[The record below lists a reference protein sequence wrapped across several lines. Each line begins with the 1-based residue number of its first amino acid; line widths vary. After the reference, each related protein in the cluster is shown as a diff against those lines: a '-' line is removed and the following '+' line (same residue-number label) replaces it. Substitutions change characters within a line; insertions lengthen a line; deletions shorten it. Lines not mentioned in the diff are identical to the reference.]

1 MITLV
6 VFILILSLLVL
17 IHELGHFV
25 VARKLG
31 VRVEEFG
38 FGIPPRVW
46 GKKIGETVY
55 SINALPFG
63 GFVKVAGEDES
74 EVSDSKDMGNF
85 ANINP
90 WKRVLILIAGV
101 IMNVVLA
108 VSVFYIFFGINN
120 FRTSSLPLLYDYDFK
135 YGKVIKNNT
144 VIFGFEDGSAIQKA
158 GVGLGESILE
168 INGNRVFN
176 VYDVRYQVKDK
187 AGKEIWVK
195 LLDTKKIKP
204 AIREV
209 KIVPTVDSKGNGFLG
224 VALATSITIDY
235 GGSFISKLTSGFQ
248 HAYNILG
255 YSLSTFSQLISSSI
269 AQKSVEPVSMG
280 VSGPVGIFS
289 VVGIILSYRGLD
301 AVLGLLDFI
310 AILSLSL
317 AFINILPIPALDG
330 GRTAFVLV
338 EALTK
343 KKINPK
349 FEANLHK
356 WGMIGLL
363 ALTVVVTA
371 KDVVNLF

>member
-1 MITLV
+1 MLTAI
-6 VFILILSLLVL
+6 VFIIILSLLVL
-17 IHELGHFV
+17 IHELGHFM

-38 FGIPPRVW
+38 FGIPPRIW
-46 GKKIGETVY
+46 GKKIGATVY

-63 GFVKVAGEDES
+63 GFVKVAGEDET
-74 EVSDSKDMGNF
+74 EVLDKKDMGNF
-85 ANINP
+85 ANISP
-90 WKRVLILIAGV
+90 WKRIAILVAGV
-101 IMNVVLA
+101 TMNIMLA
-108 VSVFYIFFGINN
+108 VSVFYLFFLVNN
-120 FRTSSLPLLYDYDFK
+120 FRTSSLPLLYDYNFR
-135 YGKVIKNNT
+135 YGNVIKNNT
-144 VIFGFEDGSAIQKA
+144 VVFGFEEGSAARKA
-158 GVGLGESILE
+158 GVELGEALLE
-168 INGNRVFN
+168 INGQRVYN
-176 VYDVRYQVKDK
+176 VYDVRAQVKNA
-187 AGKEIWVK
+187 AGKEVWVK

-204 AIREV
+204 AVRDV
-209 KIVPTVDSKGNGFLG
+209 KIVPTLDSNGNGFLG
-224 VALATSITIDY
+224 VALATSVTLDY
-235 GGSFISKLTSGFQ
+235 GGNFGTKLTSGFQ

-269 AQKSVEPVSMG
+269 SQKSMEPVSAG

-289 VVGIILSYRGLD
+289 VVGVILSYKGVD
-301 AVLGLLDFI
+301 ALLGLLDFI

-330 GRTAFVLV
+330 GRTAFVLF

-343 KKINPK
+343 KKINPN

-371 KDVVNLF
+371 KDVINLF

>member
-1 MITLV
+1 VLTLV

-17 IHELGHFV
+17 IHELGHFF
-25 VARKLG
+25 VARKMG
-31 VRVEEFG
+31 VRVDEFG

-46 GKKIGETVY
+46 GKKIGDTVY

-63 GFVKVAGEDES
+63 GFVKVAGEDED
-74 EVSDSKDMGNF
+74 EAYDKNDTGNF
-85 ANINP
+85 ANLNP
-90 WKRVLILIAGV
+90 WKRILILVAGV
-101 IMNVVLA
+101 TMNVVLA
-108 VSVFYIFFGINN
+108 VMVFYIFFGINN

-144 VIFGFEDGSAIQKA
+144 VIFGFEESSPAKNA
-158 GVGLGESILE
+158 GVDLGESILE
-168 INGNRVFN
+168 INGKKVFN

-204 AIREV
+204 ATREV
-209 KIVPTVDSKGNGFLG
+209 KIVPTIDSNGNGFLG
-224 VALATSITIDY
+224 VALATSINIDY
-235 GGSFISKLTSGFQ
+235 GGSLVSKITSGFQ
-248 HAYNILG
+248 HSLNILG
-255 YSLSTFSQLISSSI
+255 YSLSTFSQLVSSSV
-269 AQKSVEPVSMG
+269 AQKSVEPVSAG

-289 VVGIILSYRGLD
+289 VVGIILSYKGLD

-330 GRTAFVLV
+330 GRVIFVLF
-338 EALTK
+338 EALTR
-343 KKINPK
+343 KKISPK
-349 FEANLHK
+349 FEAGLHK
-356 WGMIGLL
+356 WGMVGLL
-363 ALTVVVTA
+363 VLTVVITA

>member
-1 MITLV
+1 MITLI

-17 IHELGHFV
+17 IHELGHFF
-25 VARKLG
+25 VARKMG

-46 GKKIGETVY
+46 GKKIGDTVY

-63 GFVKVAGEDES
+63 GFVKVAGEDENG
-74 EVSDSKDMGNF
+74 VFDKNDMGNF

-90 WKRVLILIAGV
+90 WKRILILVAGV
-101 IMNVVLA
+101 TMNLVLA

-135 YGKVIKNNT
+135 YGRVIKNST
-144 VIFGFEDGSAIQKA
+144 VVFGFEDGSAAKTS
-158 GVGLGESILE
+158 GVGLGESITE
-168 INGNRVFN
+168 INGKRVFN
-176 VYDVRYQVKDK
+176 VFDVRYQVKDK

-209 KIVPTVDSKGNGFLG
+209 KIVPTVDSNGNGFLG
-224 VALATSITIDY
+224 VALATSVSIDY
-235 GGSFISKLTSGFQ
+235 GSSLVSKITSGFQ
-248 HAYNILG
+248 HSLNILG
-255 YSLSTFSQLISSSI
+255 YSLSTFSQLVSSSI
-269 AQKSVEPVSMG
+269 AQKSVEPVSAG
-280 VSGPVGIFS
+280 VSGPVGIFA
-289 VVGIILSYRGLD
+289 VVGIILNYKGLD

-330 GRTAFVLV
+330 GRAVFVLF
-338 EALTK
+338 EALTRK
-343 KKINPK
+343 KVSPK
-349 FEANLHK
+349 FEAGLHK
-356 WGMIGLL
+356 WGMVGLL

>member
-1 MITLV
+1 MITLI

-17 IHELGHFV
+17 IHELGHFF
-25 VARKLG
+25 VARKMG

-46 GKKIGETVY
+46 GKKIGDTVY

-63 GFVKVAGEDES
+63 GFVKVAGEDENG
-74 EVSDSKDMGNF
+74 VFDKNDMGNF

-90 WKRVLILIAGV
+90 WKRILILVAGV
-101 IMNVVLA
+101 TMNLVLA

-120 FRTSSLPLLYDYDFK
+120 FKTSSLPLLYDYDFK
-135 YGKVIKNNT
+135 YGRVIKNST
-144 VIFGFEDGSAIQKA
+144 VVFGFEDGSAAKTA
-158 GVGLGESILE
+158 GVGLGESITE
-168 INGNRVFN
+168 INGKRVFN
-176 VYDVRYQVKDK
+176 VFDVRYQVKDK

-209 KIVPTVDSKGNGFLG
+209 KIVPTVDSNGNGFLG
-224 VALATSITIDY
+224 VALATSVSIDY
-235 GGSFISKLTSGFQ
+235 GSSLVSKITSGFQ
-248 HAYNILG
+248 HSLNILG
-255 YSLSTFSQLISSSI
+255 YSLSTFSQLVSSSI
-269 AQKSVEPVSMG
+269 AQKSVEPVSAG
-280 VSGPVGIFS
+280 VSGPVGIFA
-289 VVGIILSYRGLD
+289 VVGIILNYKGLD

-330 GRTAFVLV
+330 GRAVFVLF
-338 EALTK
+338 EALTRK
-343 KKINPK
+343 KVSPK
-349 FEANLHK
+349 FEAGLHK
-356 WGMIGLL
+356 WGMVGLL